1 MTLGLRSVMTGFGIR
16 NSIHPIF
23 PLYGFSCF
31 VHVSL
36 EAEKSP
42 RWQEPTN
49 NYPVLGRREEKS
61 ASNQM
66 PSAGVVRSEI
76 GVMPS
81 NKPADRKIYA
91 ARFVVGKGSSWINKS
106 VISSR

>member
-1 MTLGLRSVMTGFGIR
+1 MAFHAL
-16 NSIHPIF
+16 
-23 PLYGFSCF
+23 FS
-31 VHVSL
+31 VSL

-49 NYPVLGRREEKS
+49 NYPELGEEKS

-66 PSAGVVRSEI
+66 PSAGVARSEI

-91 ARFVVGKGSSWINKS
+91 ARFVVGKGSSRINKS
-106 VISSR
+106 VMSSR